1 MLYDL
6 IIIGTGPAGL
16 AAALYAGRYK
26 LKTLLIGAV
35 LGGAMAEAWKIENYP
50 GFKTIAGLDL
60 AKKIKEQV
68 KNLGVEILQDE
79 VRKINIAKNPLERKN
94 VINEKEK
101 NFQVILNDGK
111 KLESRAL
118 ILALGT
124 QRRKLNVPGEEEFH
138 GRGVSYCA
146 TCDGMFFQ
154 NKTVAV
160 IGGGDSAIKT
170 ALLMAQYAQKTYLL
184 VRGNELSGEP
194 MNIEKIKKGDAK
206 QKSKIKIIYQAEVKE
221 IRGDNKVQSVIL
233 NNGEEIKLDG
243 VFIEIGMIPASVLI
257 KDLKIDLD
265 EKGYIKVD
273 ENQRTNIEFVYAA
286 GDVCTGM
293 GGFKQVLT
301 AAAQGAVAA
310 TNAYKDL
317 NK

>member
-1 MLYDL
+1 
-6 IIIGTGPAGL
+6 
-16 AAALYAGRYK
+16 
-26 LKTLLIGAV
+26 
-35 LGGAMAEAWKIENYP
+35 
-50 GFKTIAGLDL
+50 L

-68 KNLGVEILQDE
+68 EDLGVEILQDE
-79 VRKINIAKNPLERKN
+79 VRKINITKNPLERKN

-101 NFQVILNDGK
+101 NFQVILKDGK

-124 QRRKLNVPGEEEFH
+124 QRRKLNVPGEERFH

-146 TCDGMFFQ
+146 TCDGIFFQ

-160 IGGGDSAIKT
+160 VGGGDSAIKT
-170 ALLMAQYAQKTYLL
+170 ALLMAQYAQKIYLL

-194 MNIEKIKKGDAK
+194 MNIEKIKN
-206 QKSKIKIIYQAEVKE
+206 QKSKIKIIYRVEVLE
-221 IRGDNKVQSVIL
+221 IKGKDKVESVIFDNKKELAV
-233 NNGEEIKLDG
+233 DG
-243 VFIEIGMIPASVLI
+243 IFIEIGATPVSVLI

-273 ENQRTNIEFVYAA
+273 ENQRTNMPFVYAA
-286 GDVCTGM
+286 GDVCTAM

-317 NK
+317 TT